1 MHHLA
6 ALAGRL
12 CRIGCYLIGAG
23 RNNLYSIG
31 IVSGKLSRPCDF
43 IICFR
48 GLPGSKGEA
57 IRAIGTTIFRL
68 EIKLDGATRAVG
80 GDNERS
86 SVGDGHRRAAS
97 LSGDRGR
104 LDGHFHALDAERG
117 LSRSGR
123 ASRGGSRRISLRD
136 RCSGRVGIGLVG
148 ISSGRSIG
156 LGSGRRV
163 ASRVCRL
170 GIGGSRSISLSG
182 ARSIVLGCDSIIVGL
197 SRGGRIRGIG
207 SACARELV

>member
-23 RNNLYSIG
+23 RHYLSSTGIG
-31 IVSGKLSRPCDF
+31 MVGWKLSRPREF
-43 IICFR
+43 ICFR
-48 GLPGSKGEA
+48 GLTSSKGEA

-86 SVGDGHRRAAS
+86 SVGDGHRRAANF
-97 LSGDRGR
+97 SGDRGR
-104 LDGHFHALDAERG
+104 LDGHCHALDAERG
-117 LSRSGR
+117 LRRSGR
-123 ASRGGSRRISLRD
+123 ASRGGSRRICLCD

-170 GIGGSRSISLSG
+170 GIGGSRSIGLSCS
-182 ARSIVLGCDSIIVGL
+182 RSIVLGCDSIVVGL
-197 SRGGRIRGIG
+197 RRGGRIRRIG
-207 SACARELV
+207 PVCA

>member
-23 RNNLYSIG
+23 RHYLSSTGIG
-31 IVSGKLSRPCDF
+31 MVGWKLSRPREF
-43 IICFR
+43 ICFR
-48 GLPGSKGEA
+48 GLTSSKGEA
-57 IRAIGTTIFRL
+57 IRAIGATVVRRV
-68 EIKLDGATRAVG
+68 IKLDGATRAVG

-170 GIGGSRSISLSG
+170 GIGGSRSIGLSCS
-182 ARSIVLGCDSIIVGL
+182 RSIVLGCDSIIVGL
-197 SRGGRIRGIG
+197 RRGGRIRRIG
-207 SACARELV
+207 PVCA